1 MEQNEIKE
9 TGELERMINDYVVK
23 AMSENAY
30 ELVFKEDGFDHQGY
44 MAAEMMMGGV
54 TFRCAINQEG
64 YICWFSAEI
73 IGRMIENVEGA
84 KDLIVQK
91 AVEHDRKHKIEFNE
105 MRLRQIQEEL
115 EQLKKGENGKE

>member
-23 AMSENAY
+23 AMSEDAY
-30 ELVFKEDGFDHQGY
+30 ELVFKEDGFDYQGY

-54 TFRCAINQEG
+54 TFRCAINQGG

-91 AVEHDRKHKIEFNE
+91 AIKHAKQHRAESLETNI
-105 MRLRQIQEEL
+105 RQMQEEL
-115 EQLKKGENGKE
+115 EQLKNGKYGKE